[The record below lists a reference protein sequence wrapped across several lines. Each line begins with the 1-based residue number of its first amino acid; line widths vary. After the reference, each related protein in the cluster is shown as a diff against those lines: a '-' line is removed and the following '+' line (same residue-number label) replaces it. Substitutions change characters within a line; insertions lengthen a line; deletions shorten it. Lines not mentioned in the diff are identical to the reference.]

1 MQTPAEEKVPPVMKF
16 QDTEIEDDEKL
27 MSRESVGRPLV
38 VTSAIFVGLSLMIL
52 VVLLGGV
59 TTRQVSC

>member
-1 MQTPAEEKVPPVMKF
+1 MKF